1 MEQYDVIVIGGGA
14 AGMMAVGRAAEL
26 GKKVLLLEK
35 NAKLG
40 AKLAISG
47 GGRCNILNA
56 EDDEHKLLAHY
67 GDSGKFLYS
76 PFSQHGMQDAYR
88 FFEAHGLPLKV
99 EARKRAFPKSEKAS
113 DVVAT
118 LKKYMAEG
126 KVEVRLKSPVTQIV
140 AKGGRIE
147 HIIAN
152 GEKLSARSY
161 ILATGGLS
169 HPETGSTGDGFAW
182 LTELGHTVQKPT
194 PTIVPLRTA
203 EVWAHKLAGISIPD
217 MKLTFFVDG
226 KRSFAERGVLLF
238 THFGLSGPLILN
250 AAGKVADLL
259 QAGEVSARIDTR
271 PETDLGILDR
281 EITATFDANK
291 NKLLKNVFADIAP
304 SGTSTVLLSLTKSDP
319 EKRVHSVTKEERRE
333 LAELLKALPVS
344 ITGLMGFDRAV
355 VADGGVPPSEIDTKT
370 FRSLKLENLFIV
382 GDLLHIRRP
391 SGGYSLQLAWT
402 SGYVAGSHA

>member
-1 MEQYDVIVIGGGA
+1 MGVYDVIVIGGGA
-14 AGMMAVGRAAEL
+14 AGMMAAGRAAEL
-26 GKKVLLLEK
+26 GKRVLLLEK
-35 NAKLG
+35 NSKLG

-182 LTELGHTVQKPT
+182 LAELDHSVQKPT
-194 PTIVPLRTA
+194 PTIAPLRTA
-203 EVWAHKLAGISIPD
+203 ETWAHKLAGISIAD
-217 MKLTFFVDG
+217 MKITFFVDG
-226 KRSFAERGVLLF
+226 KRAFAERGVLLF

-333 LAELLKALPVS
+333 
-344 ITGLMGFDRAV
+344 
-355 VADGGVPPSEIDTKT
+355 
-370 FRSLKLENLFIV
+370 
-382 GDLLHIRRP
+382 
-391 SGGYSLQLAWT
+391 
-402 SGYVAGSHA
+402 